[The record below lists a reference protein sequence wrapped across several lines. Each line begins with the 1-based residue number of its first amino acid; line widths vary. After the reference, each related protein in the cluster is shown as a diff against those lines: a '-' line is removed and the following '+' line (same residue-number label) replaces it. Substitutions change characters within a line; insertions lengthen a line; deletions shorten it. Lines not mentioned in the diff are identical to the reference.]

1 MGSSESLRD
10 KLVSPVILEIA
21 EKAKEVVSKCPIC
34 GYDEL
39 WLKEVRREPSMDV
52 GSGDL
57 KTGFSILYKCGR
69 CAYVNTT
76 NKVVVVVNGSYTF
89 PNCSYEHFCV
99 EPVMV
104 KLGGEIVPY
113 NGYNYIGREFWNIP
127 DIKLPNIHCFC
138 GSGLEIKN
146 ISPFYR
152 NEFGGDRQF
161 RCDITCKCSSGHI
174 VAFGVH
180 ISKED
185 YERLGV
191 KT

>member
-1 MGSSESLRD
+1 MESSEYLRD
-10 KLVSPVILEIA
+10 KLVSQVILEIA
-21 EKAKEVVSKCPIC
+21 RKAKEVVGKCPIC

-39 WLKEVRREPSMDV
+39 WLKEVRREPNLD
-52 GSGDL
+52 SGRGA

-76 NKVVVVVNGSYTF
+76 NKVVVVVDGSYTF
-89 PNCSYEHFCV
+89 PSCSYEHFST
-99 EPVMV
+99 EPVMI
-104 KLGGEIVPY
+104 KIGGEIVPY
-113 NGYNYIGREFWNIP
+113 SGYSLIGHEFWNIP
-127 DIKLPNIHCFC
+127 DIRLPEIACFC
-138 GSGLEIKN
+138 GSSLEIKN
-146 ISPFYR
+146 INPFVRGY
-152 NEFGGDRQF
+152 FGGETQY
-161 RCDITCKCSSGHI
+161 RCDITCRCGSGHV